1 MKFYV
6 FVKPKKCNGHLCEI
20 FAFSSL
26 LFENFARAYGAG
38 QLSVSFAET
47 CAFGAGHLAANIA
60 DIGTFGHLSEIFTA
74 FENKKSAT

>member
-6 FVKPKKCNGHLCEI
+6 FVKPTKCNGHLCEI